1 MNHVMQIAQQA
12 HDHRLPFED
21 DEAADVAADAW
32 LFDQAEVLVRGSDVV
47 FQRRFRAPQGV
58 PYSVFATAVQA
69 HLNQRQIDGAD
80 DEDHFAQL
88 VIDAAAG
95 APCKTAAALLLG
107 ESTHTH
113 GKLYE
118 IAESL
123 LKPLVDDAIIAMAE
137 DEDL

>member
-1 MNHVMQIAQQA
+1 MNHAMQIAQQA
-12 HDHRLPFED
+12 YDHRLPFED

-58 PYSVFATAVQA
+58 PYSEFATAVQA
-69 HLNQRQIDGAD
+69 HLNQRQIDGVD

-88 VIDAAAG
+88 VIDATAG
-95 APCKTAAALLLG
+95 APCKTTASLLLG

-118 IAESL
+118 IAEGL
-123 LKPLVDDAIIAMAE
+123 LKPLVDDALIAMAE
-137 DEDL
+137 DDDL